1 MGLRAVG
8 AQLLGQG
15 PVPIAEG
22 GHQAGPE
29 LHLNLTGVG
38 ADGDAPAC
46 RGGSGPRHATE
57 HVDRLL
63 DLDGHLLWLG
73 RLLYAQAGQCHVGR
87 RGTVLRLLLEDG
99 TAGGEALKL
108 GGRCSTWGERSP
120 RVTTCLGYLRP
131 DVMGATEGTQLA
143 YHPEQCFSNSRVWKV
158 PLGVS

>member
-46 RGGSGPRHATE
+46 RGGSGPRHAAE

-63 DLDGHLLWLG
+63 DLNGHLLWLG
-73 RLLYAQAGQCHVGR
+73 RLLYAQAGQCRVGR
-87 RGTVLRLLLEDG
+87 RGTVLRLEDG

-120 RVTTCLGYLRP
+120 RVTTCPGYLRP
-131 DVMGATEGTQLA
+131 DVMGATEDTQLA